1 MKLKA
6 LAKKPQLTQVTIND
20 DALVEKYGEPLDFWI
35 YDRYEMDLYLKLM
48 NNDEKDI
55 VGLSSTIKE
64 MVMDDDG
71 SPIFGDGEI
80 IPADVLT
87 KMIEEVVAQ
96 LGNSVAQTS
105 KT

>member
-20 DALVEKYGEPLDFWI
+20 EAIVEKYGEHIDFWI

-48 NNDEKDI
+48 NNDEKDF

-64 MVMDDDG
+64 MVMDEDG
-71 SPIFGDGEI
+71 SPIFSDGEI